1 MCTLYAAQDEILQ
14 WCRVTHKKRWSAFR
28 ETRRAW
34 VQTCST
40 QVRSQDSNFSTR
52 GVNTGTFLRLAGP
65 PTSTNINL
73 SSRFSWGSLLKIR
86 WEVTDEDS
94 WYGFLS
100 PWTLCTY
107 MIRVYTCIWR
117 QTHVTHNDVERTLSL
132 LKKKSSMKFVVS
144 LVPFLPSFFKT
155 SDWVTQ
161 ELYEDT
167 IEACRMSIW
176 KVKIYRA
183 LYASTI
189 DLFTEEQFMWKFGK
203 CYGTS
208 NSRVQ

>member
-28 ETRRAW
+28 ETWRAW

-40 QVRSQDSNFSTR
+40 QVRSQDSSFSTR

-86 WEVTDEDS
+86 WEVTDKDS
-94 WYGFLS
+94 WYWFLS

-132 LKKKSSMKFVVS
+132 FKKKIQWS
-144 LVPFLPSFFKT
+144 LSCNLFSFYLLSLRRVIESHKNYTKTQSKLVECPFG
-155 SDWVTQ
+155 
-161 ELYEDT
+161 
-167 IEACRMSIW
+167 R
-176 KVKIYRA
+176 
-183 LYASTI
+183 
-189 DLFTEEQFMWKFGK
+189 
-203 CYGTS
+203 
-208 NSRVQ
+208 